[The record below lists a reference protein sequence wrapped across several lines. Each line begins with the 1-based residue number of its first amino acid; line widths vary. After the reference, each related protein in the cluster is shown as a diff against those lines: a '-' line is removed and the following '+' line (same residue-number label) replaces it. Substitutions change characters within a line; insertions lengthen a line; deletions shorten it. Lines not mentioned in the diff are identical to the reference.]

1 MQRFN
6 IYIKSKKFHW
16 SNTLIIFTLIL
27 SLYIISL
34 VKQNFF
40 NQEKGSFDE
49 IILKSML
56 GLLIL
61 GFILKTIGLKKPKA
75 VNGEFSGFLE
85 FYKDYIII
93 DQEKFKID
101 QIKSIEISN
110 DDYYGKLDRYT
121 GFGPSLSNGTNNQ
134 ILLRLN
140 SGQGKSYNFEM
151 YNEYDMEK
159 VQEELFCYYSKGKI
173 DFFELAKILKIN
185 SKTEIEE
192 FRNQI
197 SLLK

>member
-6 IYIKSKKFHW
+6 IYKKSKKFHW
-16 SNTLIIFTLIL
+16 CNSLIIFTLIL

-34 VKQNFF
+34 IKQNFF
-40 NQEKGSFDE
+40 TQEKGLFDE
-49 IILKSML
+49 IISKLIL
-56 GLLIL
+56 GLLII
-61 GFILKTIGLKKPKA
+61 GIIVKTIGLTKIKA
-75 VNGEFSGFLE
+75 LNGEFSGFLE
-85 FYKDYIII
+85 FYEDHIII

-101 QIKSIEISN
+101 EIKSIEISN

-121 GFGPSLSNGTNNQ
+121 SFDSSLSNGVNNQ

-140 SGQGKSYNFEM
+140 SGQGKSFNFEM

-159 VQEELFCYYSKGKI
+159 VQEELFLYYSKGKI
-173 DFFELAKILKIN
+173 DFFELTKILKIK

>member
-1 MQRFN
+1 M
-6 IYIKSKKFHW
+6 
-16 SNTLIIFTLIL
+16 IIG
-27 SLYIISL
+27 II
-34 VKQNFF
+34 V
-40 NQEKGSFDE
+40 
-49 IILKSML
+49 
-56 GLLIL
+56 
-61 GFILKTIGLKKPKA
+61 KTIGLTKIKA
-75 VNGEFSGFLE
+75 LNGEFSGFLE
-85 FYKDYIII
+85 FYEDHIII

-101 QIKSIEISN
+101 EIKSIEISN

-121 GFGPSLSNGTNNQ
+121 SFDSSLSNGVNNQ

-140 SGQGKSYNFEM
+140 SGQGKSFNFEM

-159 VQEELFCYYSKGKI
+159 VQEELFLYYSKGKI
-173 DFFELAKILKIN
+173 DFFELTKILKIK